1 MGGGSWSLPLSH
13 NTFIMAIVVR
23 TSSTVAHAFDNADL
37 QAVRANSSNTV
48 SLYFRSQDSDG
59 VDTSVVTVS
68 TDAAKAAD
76 VVVKASTMLGN
87 SEDFV
92 FDAANSGYPFSG
104 ITGIQSVTFN
114 GVPIGFAGY
123 AVETLSA
130 DKTIEDDDSG
140 KLFRLAKDGIT
151 IDLPVADAAAVGQ
164 VFEFLVVTAQTST
177 NLISFKANA
186 ANSDLFTGA
195 VNNMGTS
202 FAADGSDDD
211 LIELNATTKGGLAGG
226 KIKFTYTAANEIAVD
241 ATLVGSGTAATPFG
255 TQG

>member
-37 QAVRANSSNTV
+37 QAVRSNSTTTV
-48 SLYFRSQDSDG
+48 SLYFKSQDTDG
-59 VDTSVVTVS
+59 VDVNVVTVNTKAGS
-68 TDAAKAAD
+68 AAD
-76 VVVKASTMLGN
+76 VAMQAATMLDSTG
-87 SEDFV
+87 EFF
-92 FDAANSGYPFSG
+92 FDAVNSAYPFSH
-104 ITGIQSVTFN
+104 ITGIQGVTFN
-114 GVPIGFAGY
+114 GVPIGLADY

-130 DKTIEDDDSG
+130 DKTIEDSDSG

-164 VFEFLVVTAQTST
+164 VFEFLVVTAQTES

-202 FAADGSDDD
+202 FAADGSDDN

-255 TQG
+255 TQA

>member
-1 MGGGSWSLPLSH
+1 
-13 NTFIMAIVVR
+13 MAIVVR

-37 QAVRANSSNTV
+37 QAVRANSASTV

-59 VDTSVVTVS
+59 VDTSVVTVN
-68 TDAAKAAD
+68 TDADKAAD

-114 GVPIGFAGY
+114 GVPIGFADY

-130 DKTIEDDDSG
+130 DKTIEDSDSG

-164 VFEFLVVTAQTST
+164 VFEFFVVTAQTES
-177 NLISFKANA
+177 NLISIKANA
-186 ANSDLFTGA
+186 ANSDLFAGA
-195 VNNMGTS
+195 VNNEGS
-202 FAADGSDDD
+202 VFAADGSDDN

-226 KIKFTYTAANEIAVD
+226 KIKLTYTAANEIAVE

-255 TQG
+255 TQA